1 MKKKTI
7 GKQLLAWVLAGA
19 MMPQSSIAYAAETA
33 ASALGPKEDI
43 LVRWVPEKDQ
53 IKAGE
58 EGKVTLEARLNTK
71 RSKVDRAEIEIHL
84 EPEEARALQ
93 LEVFDNAEETVDW
106 KDDGSADL
114 YFELDTEHKKL
125 SQKLTFVVPEEVE
138 ELFDIDVD
146 RDDITV
152 TPYGD
157 FEDAAS
163 TDSQETFSTAT
174 PSTAMPS
181 ATPSSIE
188 TPSIATPS
196 TTTPSIA
203 TPSTATPSTATSSNS
218 SDNTRTDVEIDG
230 GVRIRIETRIL
241 HVIGEVPEYDLSVTA
256 VEQADEEG
264 TDCFQFQIDA
274 VKQEAPSALAVKEQ
288 SLSMKLELPEWVSIQ
303 QQNITWNQTTN
314 RLQIDGTDLAE
325 ITGIPDSM
333 KVTNAKVSDPQTLE
347 VQMEKAE
354 TEDIHLEVSLFH
366 ASPLLQISEEV
377 KTAVEHGEP
386 AEAVEG
392 QIALSAVLTTTAAG
406 QTTED
411 EDRAVKSI
419 SLADLLKDEATAVI
433 TQTTSL
439 NKQLFWID
447 NRNES
452 QIRPK
457 TTGEYLQRF
466 KPAITFKVEGETG
479 EIAFTEENWRKYFGN
494 ATMPQLEVSGSLDQI
509 SFNDA
514 PTQATWTSPYDET
527 SKTCSITWAMKQTN
541 LEDMG
546 EDGKPNYSGK
556 YSISSLDT
564 ERNGNKEGWYYIERR
579 TLTFDIQLRIAS
591 LIPSDAA
598 AQSRF
603 WDEFG
608 TSLQNVLGKRYNFY
622 METSF
627 GPYNYSFQQILDGRS
642 SGTISGDFTYHLSLG
657 AMWKYDLSGAPVVY
671 SLKDNGSEGTQKD
684 KLTYEE
690 LLDADG
696 NSILSDS
703 DDFLEV
709 IYNNDK
715 VGNFGS
721 VTDALYGG
729 GTMLLKLRGI
739 RNYQATKEWADAAD
753 PSNRPGG
760 ELQLWRYREGNDYS
774 QASPVRDENGD
785 IKTIQL
791 DTNQNSQSI
800 NFGDLERY
808 DPEGYLYR
816 YVVKEFSNAS
826 NSYERVFGRI
836 QVDPATGKEIIQD
849 RIAGQNVSRTYPE
862 QRSGENARNTWLYDG
877 GVLTNRLN
885 KQVTVTGTK
894 IWEASTFHRG

>member
-33 ASALGPKEDI
+33 ASVLAPKEDI
-43 LVRWVPEKDQ
+43 LVRWLPEKDQ

-203 TPSTATPSTATSSNS
+203 TSSTATPSTATPSTATSSNS

-333 KVTNAKVSDPQTLE
+333 KVTSAKVSDPQTLE

-406 QTTED
+406 QSTED

-447 NRNES
+447 NRDES

-457 TTGEYLQRF
+457 TTEEYLQRF

-479 EIAFTEENWRKYFGN
+479 EIAFTEGNWRKYFGN

-564 ERNGNKEGWYYIERR
+564 ENNGNKEGWYYIERR

-603 WDEFG
+603 WDEFS
-608 TSLQNVLGKRYNFY
+608 TSLQNALGKRYNFY

-627 GPYNYSFQQILDGRS
+627 GTDNYSFKTILAGRS
-642 SGTISGDFTYHLSLG
+642 SWAISGDSTYHLSLG

-671 SLKDNGSEGTQKD
+671 SLKDNGTQGTQKD

-729 GTMLLKLRGI
+729 GTMFLQLRGI

-862 QRSGENARNTWLYDG
+862 QRSGENAKNTWL
-877 GVLTNRLN
+877 
-885 KQVTVTGTK
+885 
-894 IWEASTFHRG
+894 

>member
-494 ATMPQLEVSGSLDQI
+494 ATMPQLEVS
-509 SFNDA
+509 
-514 PTQATWTSPYDET
+514 
-527 SKTCSITWAMKQTN
+527 
-541 LEDMG
+541 
-546 EDGKPNYSGK
+546 
-556 YSISSLDT
+556 
-564 ERNGNKEGWYYIERR
+564 
-579 TLTFDIQLRIAS
+579 
-591 LIPSDAA
+591 
-598 AQSRF
+598 RF
-603 WDEFG
+603 
-608 TSLQNVLGKRYNFY
+608 
-622 METSF
+622 
-627 GPYNYSFQQILDGRS
+627 P
-642 SGTISGDFTYHLSLG
+642 
-657 AMWKYDLSGAPVVY
+657 
-671 SLKDNGSEGTQKD
+671 
-684 KLTYEE
+684 
-690 LLDADG
+690 
-696 NSILSDS
+696 
-703 DDFLEV
+703 
-709 IYNNDK
+709 
-715 VGNFGS
+715 
-721 VTDALYGG
+721 
-729 GTMLLKLRGI
+729 
-739 RNYQATKEWADAAD
+739 
-753 PSNRPGG
+753 
-760 ELQLWRYREGNDYS
+760 
-774 QASPVRDENGD
+774 
-785 IKTIQL
+785 
-791 DTNQNSQSI
+791 
-800 NFGDLERY
+800 
-808 DPEGYLYR
+808 
-816 YVVKEFSNAS
+816 
-826 NSYERVFGRI
+826 
-836 QVDPATGKEIIQD
+836 
-849 RIAGQNVSRTYPE
+849 
-862 QRSGENARNTWLYDG
+862 
-877 GVLTNRLN
+877 
-885 KQVTVTGTK
+885 
-894 IWEASTFHRG
+894 

>member
-1 MKKKTI
+1 MN
-7 GKQLLAWVLAGA
+7 
-19 MMPQSSIAYAAETA
+19 P
-33 ASALGPKEDI
+33 
-43 LVRWVPEKDQ
+43 
-53 IKAGE
+53 
-58 EGKVTLEARLNTK
+58 
-71 RSKVDRAEIEIHL
+71 
-84 EPEEARALQ
+84 
-93 LEVFDNAEETVDW
+93 
-106 KDDGSADL
+106 
-114 YFELDTEHKKL
+114 
-125 SQKLTFVVPEEVE
+125 
-138 ELFDIDVD
+138 
-146 RDDITV
+146 
-152 TPYGD
+152 
-157 FEDAAS
+157 
-163 TDSQETFSTAT
+163 
-174 PSTAMPS
+174 
-181 ATPSSIE
+181 
-188 TPSIATPS
+188 
-196 TTTPSIA
+196 
-203 TPSTATPSTATSSNS
+203 
-218 SDNTRTDVEIDG
+218 
-230 GVRIRIETRIL
+230 
-241 HVIGEVPEYDLSVTA
+241 
-256 VEQADEEG
+256 
-264 TDCFQFQIDA
+264 
-274 VKQEAPSALAVKEQ
+274 
-288 SLSMKLELPEWVSIQ
+288 
-303 QQNITWNQTTN
+303 
-314 RLQIDGTDLAE
+314 
-325 ITGIPDSM
+325 
-333 KVTNAKVSDPQTLE
+333 
-347 VQMEKAE
+347 
-354 TEDIHLEVSLFH
+354 
-366 ASPLLQISEEV
+366 
-377 KTAVEHGEP
+377 
-386 AEAVEG
+386 
-392 QIALSAVLTTTAAG
+392 
-406 QTTED
+406 
-411 EDRAVKSI
+411 
-419 SLADLLKDEATAVI
+419 
-433 TQTTSL
+433 
-439 NKQLFWID
+439 
-447 NRNES
+447 

-457 TTGEYLQRF
+457 NTEEYLQRF

-494 ATMPQLEVSGSLDQI
+494 AAMPQLEVSGSLDQI

-608 TSLQNVLGKRYNFY
+608 TSLQKVLGKRYNFY

-627 GPYNYSFQQILDGRS
+627 GPYNYSFQEILDGRS

-696 NSILSDS
+696 NSILSDP

-729 GTMLLKLRGI
+729 GTMLLQLRGI

-862 QRSGENARNTWLYDG
+862 QRSGENAKNTWLYDG

-894 IWEASTFHRG
+894 IWEASTFQDELSNVEVQMTLYYKVKGSAEENVWKKVTQPAEVTETLTNFRAENESGMQVSRTMPLYDAQGQELIYRWFETKTAQNGMDNGFEKAPEVIDDMAKINQSFSLEHRGQMVSYVSENTFNEATGVSTIYNRLVDTRDYVVEKQWEGVEPKDITFYLHRTTGGLKNETLGSFSFKKDGSLAEENTLSPITVEQPETWRVKLRDLPRYDAKGRTYEYFLAESDSSESLPVYDLQVDEDGTYSSLIVNRPADGTSNSIMIHKDWIDDGDSVHRSPVTVGVYDKLTNEQIGDDVVIGDNEIWIRQVSIGKKKPSEVYVVEKKVGEDGCIKG